1 MLNWWRKKKTEL
13 SMTKRRDARKFLK
26 AVGTR
31 FHSLR
36 KQHDSELETVAKAV
50 GISPALLLRIERGDY
65 DMYLDL
71 LFELCDYYEI
81 TPHDFFKDLEKT

>member
-1 MLNWWRKKKTEL
+1 M
-13 SMTKRRDARKFLK
+13 KRTLDSKKFLK
-26 AVGTR
+26 TVGAR

-36 KQHDSELETVAKAV
+36 KKHKKEIETVAEAV
-50 GISPALLLRIERGDY
+50 GISSGLLLRIEKGDY

-81 TPHDFFKDLEKT
+81 TPHDFFKNVEKT